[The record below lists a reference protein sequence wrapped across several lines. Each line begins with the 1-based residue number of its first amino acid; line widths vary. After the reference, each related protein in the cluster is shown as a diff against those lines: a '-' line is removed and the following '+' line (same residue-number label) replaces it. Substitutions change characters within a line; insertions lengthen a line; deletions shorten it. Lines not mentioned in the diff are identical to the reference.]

1 LAIGYWLLAIVYCLL
16 AIGYWLLSSY
26 GYWLLAIGHTLEVCI
41 LRNSLGVVV
50 KIPTMRSISKK
61 TVGE

>member
-1 LAIGYWLLAIVYCLL
+1 MAIGYWLLAILL
-16 AIGYWLLSSY
+16 KDAR
-26 GYWLLAIGHTLEVCI
+26 I